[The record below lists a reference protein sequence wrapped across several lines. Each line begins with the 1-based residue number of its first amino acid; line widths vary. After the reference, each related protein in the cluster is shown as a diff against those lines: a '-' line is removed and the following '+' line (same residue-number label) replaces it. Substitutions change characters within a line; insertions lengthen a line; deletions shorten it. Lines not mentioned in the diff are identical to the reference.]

1 MALSIPAI
9 IHIKDLKMKTALK
22 LITAI
27 SLASVLSGCV
37 IAVGDHD
44 DEYKDNED
52 WKKIQQFNQS
62 YINQLGLG
70 AEASAVRK
78 SLGAPA
84 LVELFNKNGEEVE
97 VLFYRTQHE
106 RSDGETSK
114 DECTPLV
121 FKRGVLVGLGDK
133 AYQNL

>member
-1 MALSIPAI
+1 
-9 IHIKDLKMKTALK
+9 MKTAFK
-22 LITAI
+22 LIGAI

-44 DEYKDNED
+44 DEYNGNED

-62 YINQLGLG
+62 YINQLALG
-70 AEASAVRK
+70 VDSASVRK

-84 LVELFNKNGEEVE
+84 FVELFKKNAEEVE

-106 RSDGETSK
+106 HSDGETSK

-121 FKRGVLVGLGDK
+121 FKQGTLVGLGDK

>member
-1 MALSIPAI
+1 
-9 IHIKDLKMKTALK
+9 MKTAFK
-22 LITAI
+22 LIGVI

-44 DEYKDNED
+44 DEYNGNED

-62 YINQLGLG
+62 YINKLALGVDS
-70 AEASAVRK
+70 ASVRK

-84 LVELFNKNGEEVE
+84 FVELFKKNGEEVE

-106 RSDGETSK
+106 HSDGETSK

-121 FKRGVLVGLGDK
+121 FKQGTLVGLGDK

>member
-1 MALSIPAI
+1 MNN
-9 IHIKDLKMKTALK
+9 TFK

-27 SLASVLSGCV
+27 GFSAILSGCV

-44 DEYKDNED
+44 DEYADNQD
-52 WKKIQQFNQS
+52 WKKTQQFNKT
-62 YINQLGLG
+62 YINQLTLG
-70 AEASAVRK
+70 TDTASVRK
-78 SLGAPA
+78 TLGAPA
-84 LVELFNKNGEEVE
+84 FVELFNKNGEQVE

-121 FKRGVLVGLGDK
+121 FKQGALVGVGDK
-133 AYQNL
+133 AYMIL

>member
-1 MALSIPAI
+1 
-9 IHIKDLKMKTALK
+9 MKTALK

-70 AEASAVRK
+70 VETTAVRK

-84 LVELFNKNGEEVE
+84 FVELFNKNGEEVE

-106 RSDGETSK
+106 HSDGETSK

-121 FKRGVLVGLGDK
+121 FKRGALVGLGDK

>member
-1 MALSIPAI
+1 
-9 IHIKDLKMKTALK
+9 MKTTLK
-22 LITAI
+22 FITAI

-37 IAVGDHD
+37 IAVGEHD
-44 DEYKDNED
+44 DEYEGNEE
-52 WKKIQQFNQS
+52 WKKSQQFNQS

-70 AEASAVRK
+70 SESTAVRK

-84 LVELFNKNGEEVE
+84 FVELFNKNGEEIE

-106 RSDGETSK
+106 HSDGETSK